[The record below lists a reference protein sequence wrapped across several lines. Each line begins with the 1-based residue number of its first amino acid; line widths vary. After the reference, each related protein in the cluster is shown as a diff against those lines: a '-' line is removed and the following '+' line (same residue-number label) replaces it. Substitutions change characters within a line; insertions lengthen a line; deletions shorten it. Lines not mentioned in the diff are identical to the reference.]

1 VKNVKLIL
9 SLIVLV
15 VLVGFGIWAY
25 YHVAF
30 SFSNFRSQ
38 LELADWRKIGIALGC
53 IYLGYVF
60 RSIRWAL
67 LLRHTKKIG
76 VFSLLGT
83 QVIGF
88 TAVALIGRVAD
99 LVRPYLVSKKTGL
112 PLSSQVAV
120 YIVERLFDMGSMAL
134 IFSVAMLW
142 IPQAEILKATGHS
155 KMMSALAEHSPLLT
169 AFIARFGGLVLTLL
183 GALFLV
189 AVRVSG
195 EVVAS
200 ICQSVFSLFSKKL
213 GSAIADKVR
222 TFRSGLDT
230 MRSFADFA
238 VTASLSLAMWF
249 LISFAYLEGCR
260 AFTASPQLAAITL
273 PKCIL
278 LMIASGGASIIQLPV
293 LGWFTQI
300 GIVAAALSAI
310 LGSSAEASTA
320 CAAALLLVTFLGIVP
335 VGLIWA
341 QFEHVSLRKVAADS
355 GHAAEEVESTAT
367 KDKDEGR
374 PPVEEPSGA

>member
-1 VKNVKLIL
+1 MKNAKLIV

-15 VLVGFGIWAY
+15 LLAGFGIWAY

-60 RSIRWAL
+60 RSARWAM
-67 LLRHTKKIG
+67 LLRHTKKVG
-76 VFSLLGT
+76 LFSLLGT

-99 LVRPYLVSKKTGL
+99 LVRPYLVAKKTAL

-120 YIVERLFDMGSMAL
+120 YIVERLFDAGSMAL

-142 IPQAEILKATGHS
+142 IPQADILKASGHS
-155 KMMSALAEHSPLLT
+155 KMMSALAAHSPFLT
-169 AFIARFGGLVLTLL
+169 AFLARFGGLVLTLL

-200 ICQSVFSLFSKKL
+200 ICQGVFGLFSKKL

-238 VTASLSLAMWF
+238 VTACLSLAMWL
-249 LISFAYLEGCR
+249 LIAFAYLEGCR

-320 CAAALLLVTFLGIVP
+320 CAATLLLVTFLGIVP

-341 QFEHVSLRKVAADS
+341 QFTHVSLRKVSEES
-355 GHAAEEVESTAT
+355 GHAAEVTA
-367 KDKDEGR
+367 DE
-374 PPVEEPSGA
+374 PVVQEPSGA

>member
-1 VKNVKLIL
+1 VKNAKLIV
-9 SLIVLV
+9 SLIVLA
-15 VLVGFGIWAY
+15 LLAGFGIWAY
-25 YHVAF
+25 YHVKF
-30 SFSNFRSQ
+30 SFSNFRAQ

-53 IYLGYVF
+53 VYLGYVF
-60 RSIRWAL
+60 RSVRWGL
-67 LLRHTKKIG
+67 LLRHTKKVG
-76 VFSLLGT
+76 MVSLLGT

-120 YIVERLFDMGSMAL
+120 YIVERLFDAGSMAL

-142 IPQAEILKATGHS
+142 IPQVEILNATGHS
-155 KMMSALAEHSPLLT
+155 KIMSALAAHSPFLT

-189 AVRVSG
+189 AVRMSG
-195 EVVAS
+195 EVVAR
-200 ICQSVFSLFSKKL
+200 VFEGAFGLVSKKL
-213 GSAIADKVR
+213 GAAIGDKIR
-222 TFRSGLDT
+222 TFRAGLDT
-230 MRSFADFA
+230 MRSFSDFA
-238 VTASLSLAMWF
+238 AAASLSLAMWL

-260 AFTASPQLAAITL
+260 AFIASPELAAITL

-310 LGSSAEASTA
+310 LGSSPEASTA
-320 CAAALLLVTFLGIVP
+320 CAATLLLVTFLGIVP

-341 QFEHVSLRKVAADS
+341 QFTHVSLRKVSEES
-355 GHAAEEVESTAT
+355 GHAAEVAADQTA
-367 KDKDEGR
+367 
-374 PPVEEPSGA
+374 VEEPTGA